1 MLEVLYEDE
10 YIIAINKPPGIL
22 VHKTWIS
29 EDKVFL
35 LQLLRDQVGYRL
47 YTIHRLDRGTS
58 GVILFA
64 KSAEHS
70 GRLSELFMEH
80 KIEKKY
86 LAIVRG
92 WLPEEDIINY
102 PLSDPE
108 SGKYEKLE
116 ALTAYKCLAK
126 SEINAAIGL
135 KYKTARFSL
144 IEACPRSG
152 RRHQIRK
159 HFAHINH
166 PILGDKRHGD
176 VKHNTYFRE
185 HFKMDR
191 MCLHASSLQFSHP
204 FTEEDLFISAKY
216 DEAFEHALKITDLH

>member
-159 HFAHINH
+159 HFAHIDH
-166 PILGDKRHGD
+166 PIIGDKRHGD
-176 VKHNTYFRE
+176 VKQNTYFRE

>member
-10 YIIAINKPPGIL
+10 YIIAINKPQGIL

-159 HFAHINH
+159 HFAHIDH
-166 PILGDKRHGD
+166 PIIGDKRHGD
-176 VKHNTYFRE
+176 VKQNTYFRE

>member
-1 MLEVLYEDE
+1 MLEILYEDE
-10 YIIAINKPPGIL
+10 YIIAINKPPGVL
-22 VHKTWIS
+22 VHKTRIS

-35 LQLLRDQVGYRL
+35 LQLLRDQAGFRL
-47 YTIHRLDRGTS
+47 HTIHRLDRGTS

-64 KSAEHS
+64 KSAAHS
-70 GRLSELFMEH
+70 GKFSELFMDH
-80 KIEKKY
+80 NIEKKY

-92 WLPEEDIINY
+92 WLPDEDIINY

-108 SGKYEKLE
+108 SGRYEKQE

-144 IEACPRSG
+144 IEACPQSG

-166 PILGDKRHGD
+166 PIIGDKRHGD
-176 VKHNTYFRE
+176 VKHNTYFRG
-185 HFKMDR
+185 HFNMER
-191 MCLHASSLQFSHP
+191 MCLHASSLQFCHP
-204 FTEEDLFISAKY
+204 YTEENLFISAKY
-216 DEAFEHALKITDLH
+216 DELFEHALKITDLH